1 MATPDSTMQKLIIDS
16 INFTIGKKQY
26 QIELESG
33 HVWDISYGEFNET
46 NIYLTGDLSSMI
58 QDCLFRVA
66 EYEKHENDWY
76 EQEEE

>member
-16 INFTIGKKQY
+16 INFNIGKKQY

-33 HVWDISYGEFNET
+33 HVWDISYGEFDET